1 MHQIDTD
8 KLKKFFKSLSKE
20 DLDKLAE
27 AFGYQG
33 YQKEEGCIV
42 PTADDFDDSFA
53 NQLDKD
59 DKWALLAFL
68 IFLDSFY
75 SIYLYKLSNT
85 TNLDQDSEDK
95 LKQIQGRVVL
105 LSQTFWLWYESR
117 KSNSI
122 NFDFKEIEDYIAYDR
137 FDKKYLEVSEIGLK
151 DNSDNVLARFRV
163 TRELDNINNRI
174 YKVKAYLLGGDKM
187 TALFDLSSPD
197 TYFSKIAFNGHREKF
212 CRFLGLLKD

>member
-1 MHQIDTD
+1 MYQIDTD

-53 NQLDKD
+53 NQLETD

-68 IFLDSFY
+68 IFVDVFY
-75 SIYLYKLSNT
+75 TPYSVKLYSRF
-85 TNLDQDSEDK
+85 EDDDK
-95 LKQIQGRVVL
+95 FQFVYEPVVL
-105 LSQTFWLWYESR
+105 LNQEFSKW
-117 KSNSI
+117 I
-122 NFDFKEIEDYIAYDR
+122 NNAPDNLDFNFKKLEDYITFDR
-137 FDKKYLEVSEIGLK
+137 FDKEYLEVSEIGFK
-151 DNSDNVLARFRV
+151 DHYSNVLTRFRV
-163 TRELDNINNRI
+163 TRDLDNINKRI

-197 TYFSKIAFNGHREKF
+197 TYFSRIAFNGHREKF

>member
-1 MHQIDTD
+1 MHQIDTE

-33 YQKEEGCIV
+33 YQKEEKEEGAIV

-68 IFLDSFY
+68 VFFDTFY
-75 SIYLYKLSNT
+75 QSYLNGFIVPGIDDDDKFKIIYGT
-85 TNLDQDSEDK
+85 A
-95 LKQIQGRVVL
+95 VL
-105 LSQTFWLWYESR
+105 LSQALWAWTNGDSDTLDF
-117 KSNSI
+117 
-122 NFDFKEIEDYIAYDR
+122 NFKKLEDYITYDR

-151 DNSDNVLARFRV
+151 DDSDNVLARFRV
-163 TRELDNINNRI
+163 SRQLDKINQRI
-174 YKVKAYLLGGDKM
+174 YKVKTWLLDGNEM
-187 TALFDLSSPD
+187 MACLDLSRPD
-197 TYFSKIAFNGHREKF
+197 TYFSRIAFNGDTEKF
-212 CRFLGLLKD
+212 CRFLGLVED